1 MAFNYGGQAV
11 IEGVMIR
18 GQKAVA
24 VAVRK
29 PEGAIITH
37 SEPLNSAL
45 YKSSVVRLPFVR
57 GVVALYDMLGIG
69 MRMLMFS
76 AAVATGA
83 EDEQAAMEQ
92 VSGQNARLQMGVAL
106 AVGVATFFVAPL
118 ALINAVDRRI
128 KNSFLSNLAESAV
141 RVGIFLTYLQAI
153 SQIPDI
159 RRVFAYHGA
168 EHKAVHA
175 HEAGDPLVTERVQAY
190 PTAHPRCGTAFLLQ
204 VMMVSS
210 VVFSLFGRPSLPV
223 RLLARLG
230 LVPVIASISYELLRF
245 GARRQDAP
253 LVRAMIAPGLLL
265 QRLTTR
271 EPDDAQVEVA
281 ITAMSEALRLDREAA
296 DGAAPSSG
304 DGGRGRLRPVEGGV
318 GSGRR
323 GGGSND
329 A

>member
-1 MAFNYGGQAV
+1 M
-11 IEGVMIR
+11 
-18 GQKAVA
+18 
-24 VAVRK
+24 VRM
-29 PEGAIITH
+29 
-37 SEPLNSAL
+37 
-45 YKSSVVRLPFVR
+45 PFVR

-76 AAVATGA
+76 AAVASGA
-83 EDEQAAMEQ
+83 ADEQAAMEQ
-92 VSGQNARLQMGVAL
+92 VSGQNARAQMGIAL
-106 AVGVATFFVAPL
+106 IAAVATFFVAPL
-118 ALINAVDRRI
+118 ALVNAVDRRI
-128 KNSFLSNLAESAV
+128 KSSFLSNLAESGV
-141 RVGIFLTYLQAI
+141 RLGIFLSYLQAI

-175 HEAGDPLVTERVQAY
+175 YEAGDPLETDKVQAY

-210 VVFSLFGRPSLPV
+210 IVFSLFGRPRLPV
-223 RLLARLG
+223 RLIARLG
-230 LVPVIASISYELLRF
+230 LVPVIASISYEVLRF
-245 GARRQDAP
+245 GAQHQDAP
-253 LVRAMIAPGLLL
+253 LVRAMVAPGLLL

-296 DGAAPSSG
+296 E
-304 DGGRGRLRPVEGGV
+304 GR
-318 GSGRR
+318 
-323 GGGSND
+323 D